1 MRRKDREVTDIEKI
15 EEILD
20 ACKVSRIG
28 LMDQGKIYIVPMNH
42 GYSLE
47 DGRLVLYYHGANEG
61 KKLELV
67 KENPQV
73 GFEMDCGHELVEGRL
88 ACQHSYHYA
97 SIIGNGEARVITEP
111 EEKLKAL
118 AVIMKHQTGKEFQ
131 EFETNPRLEKAVS
144 IIKVELK
151 PSKKPLNSWSKRL
164 QEVKNE
170 KMDCYAYQLAALGRC
185 LSDFLVSRGKSRDT
199 SKKCAEFK
207 DWTNLSNK

>member
-15 EEILD
+15 KEILD

-28 LMDQGKIYIVPMNH
+28 LMDQGKVYIVPMNH

-47 DGRLVLYYHGANEG
+47 DG
-61 KKLELV
+61 
-67 KENPQV
+67 PQV

-88 ACQHSYHYA
+88 TCQHSYHYA

-144 IIKVELK
+144 IIKVEVGEYTCK
-151 PSKKPLNSWSKRL
+151 
-164 QEVKNE
+164 
-170 KMDCYAYQLAALGRC
+170 CY
-185 LSDFLVSRGKSRDT
+185 GKG
-199 SKKCAEFK
+199 
-207 DWTNLSNK
+207 

>member
-28 LMDQGKIYIVPMNH
+28 L

-144 IIKVELK
+144 IIKVEVGEYTC
-151 PSKKPLNSWSKRL
+151 KRDR
-164 QEVKNE
+164 K
-170 KMDCYAYQLAALGRC
+170 
-185 LSDFLVSRGKSRDT
+185 
-199 SKKCAEFK
+199 
-207 DWTNLSNK
+207 

>member
-118 AVIMKHQTGKEFQ
+118 AVIMKHQTGKEF
-131 EFETNPRLEKAVS
+131 
-144 IIKVELK
+144 
-151 PSKKPLNSWSKRL
+151 
-164 QEVKNE
+164 
-170 KMDCYAYQLAALGRC
+170 
-185 LSDFLVSRGKSRDT
+185 
-199 SKKCAEFK
+199 
-207 DWTNLSNK
+207 NLRK